1 MESLHYAQ
9 HVKTGFRTV
18 SVSTA
23 SIELCSPS
31 PDRVLLVICPPSTGT
46 LTISIGTSVVA
57 GEGLNLEVS
66 DSPLVIG
73 IDNMMDLP
81 FRGWKAI
88 MSAGTASIGIFEGLY
103 YDHPNG
109 DD

>member
-1 MESLHYAQ
+1 
-9 HVKTGFRTV
+9 
-18 SVSTA
+18 
-23 SIELCSPS
+23 
-31 PDRVLLVICPPSTGT
+31 
-46 LTISIGTSVVA
+46 VA

-66 DSPLVIG
+66 DNPLVIG